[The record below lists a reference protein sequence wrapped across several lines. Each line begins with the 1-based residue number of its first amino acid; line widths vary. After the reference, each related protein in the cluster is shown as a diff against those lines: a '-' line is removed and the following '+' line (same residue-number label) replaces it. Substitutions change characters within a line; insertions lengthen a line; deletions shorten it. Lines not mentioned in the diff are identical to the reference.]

1 MIFIPNIIV
10 SFNDNSD
17 KEYYK
22 RCLRDLFISFEK
34 LSEKELQHKSFIF
47 YDYLLQTSTIEKEKL
62 YLNIENVI
70 LDYFHSR
77 NLLLF
82 KDKVI
87 VVQKTHQNRY
97 EFICETPHGILKHKF
112 SSIREFRESS
122 GLKLEKQLRK
132 ILY

>member
-22 RCLRDLFISFEK
+22 QHLRELFLKWEQ
-34 LSEKELQHKSFIF
+34 LSEKELEKRSFIF

-70 LDYFHSR
+70 LEYFHSK

-82 KDKVI
+82 KDKVR

-97 EFICETPHGILKHKF
+97 EFVCETPHGTLRHKF